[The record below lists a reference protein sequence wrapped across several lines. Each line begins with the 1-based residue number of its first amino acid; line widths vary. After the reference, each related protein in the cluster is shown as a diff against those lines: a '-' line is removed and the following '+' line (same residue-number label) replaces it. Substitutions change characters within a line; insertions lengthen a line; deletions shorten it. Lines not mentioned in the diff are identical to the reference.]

1 VCFWNYKQRR
11 HIIIDL
17 WNRINEIWFLD
28 QQWLML
34 RAVDLQSIFRWHFF
48 LYFNKF
54 LLMYRAVDL
63 QNVDVQN
70 IDLRPV
76 DL

>member
-1 VCFWNYKQRR
+1 MV
-11 HIIIDL
+11 
-17 WNRINEIWFLD
+17 LD

-34 RAVDLQSIFRWHFF
+34 RAVDLQSIFRWHFV

-54 LLMYRAVDL
+54 SLMYRAVDL
-63 QNVDVQN
+63 QNVDVYN
-70 IDLRPV
+70 IDLRLV